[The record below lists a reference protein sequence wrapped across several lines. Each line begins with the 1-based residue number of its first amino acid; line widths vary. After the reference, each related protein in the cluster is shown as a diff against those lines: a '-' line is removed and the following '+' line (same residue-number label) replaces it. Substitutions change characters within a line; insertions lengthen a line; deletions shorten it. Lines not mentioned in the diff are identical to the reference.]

1 MKDAVAAK
9 RMGDLGAV
17 TVVRAKGLQVARKA
31 EAADDESLL
40 PAQVCVARDFR
51 RRGEL
56 VEQVR
61 VHMSRQLCAC
71 VLCFV
76 AD

>member
-1 MKDAVAAK
+1 MKEAVAVK
-9 RMGDLGAV
+9 RMGDLGALMA
-17 TVVRAKGLQVARKA
+17 VRAKGLHVAWKV
-31 EAADDESLL
+31 ESADDESLL

-61 VHMSRQLCAC
+61 VLMSRQLCAC

-76 AD
+76 AN

>member
-1 MKDAVAAK
+1 VKDAVVVK

-17 TVVRAKGLQVARKA
+17 TAVRAKGLQVAWKV
-31 EAADDESLL
+31 ESADDESLL